1 MNTNVEK
8 PSCAGHRPSSLKF
21 KVIPCLSVFHEHDF
35 DPDVID
41 LFVVLNARA
50 GLGPLYDAI
59 NLLPR
64 GADDRFVRSENTIAA
79 RAELIFAGFP
89 KSSWRDLKVACGI
102 FAAALKQAALQD
114 CRKIA
119 LLVTAEQFR
128 GDLTQLVQA
137 LACRAAVFEQAEGE
151 ALKLEEIQILCRI
164 EDEER
169 ISRGLKPAGKLCT
182 ACFADQPT
190 ARKQRK

>member
-1 MNTNVEK
+1 MNTNAEK
-8 PSCAGHRPSSLKF
+8 SSCAGFRPSSLQF
-21 KVIPCLSVFHEHDF
+21 KVVPCLSVFHEHDF

-59 NLLPR
+59 NLLPK

-89 KSSWRDLKVACGI
+89 KSSWRDLRVACGI
-102 FAAALKQAALQD
+102 FAAALKQAASQD

-119 LLVTAEQFR
+119 LLVTPEQFR

-151 ALKLEEIQILCRI
+151 NLKLEEIQILCRI